1 MRKWLTVGVAL
12 AAAAAAGGAQQ
23 GAEVRQAAWSY
34 PAEPGRDPLVPPAAL
49 YALRDLPDV
58 RLLSSFPV
66 PGEPR
71 RSRARVEIGGGAAG
85 ERRTVRVG
93 DALGPYRVVGIE
105 SVRVLVRLEVFGTR
119 RVLEVTPAGMESES
133 APAGSTLPS
142 APGGRAKNP

>member
-1 MRKWLTVGVAL
+1 MRKCLIVGVAV

-23 GAEVRQAAWSY
+23 GGEVRQAAWSY
-34 PAEPGRDPLVPPAAL
+34 PVAPGRDPLVPPEAL
-49 YALRDLPDV
+49 YALRDLPGV

-71 RSRARVEIGGGAAG
+71 RSRARVEIGSGTAA

-105 SVRVLVRLEVFGTR
+105 SVRVLVRLDVLGTR
-119 RVLEVTPAGMESES
+119 RVLEVTPGGMESES
-133 APAGSTLPS
+133 EPAGSILPS
-142 APGGRAKNP
+142 APGGRATNP